1 MEIKRKQT
9 VVLISAIFIFTLGF
23 GIIIPI
29 IPFYAKNA
37 GADAFVLGLLL
48 ATFSFLQFFCGPF
61 WGRISDHI
69 GRKPVVLIGLLG
81 FTIAFVML
89 GLSNNLAWVFVAE
102 IIGGALSAG
111 IQPAAMA
118 FIADITKP
126 EERGGMMGA
135 MGAASGIGLIS
146 GPFISSILSPF
157 GLAVPFYVAAAM
169 SFFTLLAVNILISE
183 SVTTER
189 RLSFN
194 DILLPVFVAKM
205 VVDTFR
211 HMFLALRTSVG
222 IYLVATLVIS
232 LAIAGFEGTFAYY
245 IMDMFSLTD
254 VATPVSLFGISV
266 SLTGPIVTGIA
277 FALMG
282 VIMVICQGIM
292 VGPMIKWLGEE
303 IVILSGLLISAVGLI
318 LMLATQY
325 RPVTTFVG
333 HDLGLL
339 IASIGVVSIGSGL
352 VFPGLNTIISRRTDE
367 RNQGIIM
374 GIMSSYGNFGR
385 IIGPPVAGYTYVIN
399 IAVPYM
405 ISAVILGATSVGI
418 FILAMHSQKKDQV
431 KVAPEAVI
439 NRR

>member
-1 MEIKRKQT
+1 
-9 VVLISAIFIFTLGF
+9 
-23 GIIIPI
+23 
-29 IPFYAKNA
+29 
-37 GADAFVLGLLL
+37 
-48 ATFSFLQFFCGPF
+48 
-61 WGRISDHI
+61 
-69 GRKPVVLIGLLG
+69 
-81 FTIAFVML
+81 
-89 GLSNNLAWVFVAE
+89 
-102 IIGGALSAG
+102 
-111 IQPAAMA
+111 
-118 FIADITKP
+118 
-126 EERGGMMGA
+126 
-135 MGAASGIGLIS
+135 
-146 GPFISSILSPF
+146 
-157 GLAVPFYVAAAM
+157 
-169 SFFTLLAVNILISE
+169 
-183 SVTTER
+183 
-189 RLSFN
+189 
-194 DILLPVFVAKM
+194 
-205 VVDTFR
+205 
-211 HMFLALRTSVG
+211 
-222 IYLVATLVIS
+222 VIS

-333 HDLGLL
+333 HDIGLL

-385 IIGPPVAGYTYVIN
+385 IIVPPVAGYTYVIN

>member
-1 MEIKRKQT
+1 
-9 VVLISAIFIFTLGF
+9 
-23 GIIIPI
+23 
-29 IPFYAKNA
+29 
-37 GADAFVLGLLL
+37 
-48 ATFSFLQFFCGPF
+48 
-61 WGRISDHI
+61 
-69 GRKPVVLIGLLG
+69 
-81 FTIAFVML
+81 
-89 GLSNNLAWVFVAE
+89 
-102 IIGGALSAG
+102 
-111 IQPAAMA
+111 
-118 FIADITKP
+118 
-126 EERGGMMGA
+126 
-135 MGAASGIGLIS
+135 
-146 GPFISSILSPF
+146 
-157 GLAVPFYVAAAM
+157 M

-183 SVTTER
+183 SVNPDR
-189 RLSFN
+189 RLRLN

-254 VATPVSLFGISV
+254 VATPVRLFGISLA
-266 SLTGPIVTGIA
+266 LTGPIVTGMA

-282 VIMVICQGIM
+282 VIMVICQGIL

-303 IVILSGLLISAVGLI
+303 KVIISGLIISAAGLI
-318 LMLATQY
+318 LMLATQFNT
-325 RPVTTFVG
+325 VTTLVG

-374 GIMSSYGNFGR
+374 GIMTSYGNFGR

-399 IAVPYM
+399 IAVPYLF
-405 ISAVILGATSVGI
+405 SAVILGATSVGM
-418 FILAMHSQKKDQV
+418 FLLALYSKK
-431 KVAPEAVI
+431 KT
-439 NRR
+439 R